1 MRGKRIWMIALGL
14 GALGVALPL
23 VLAQQ
28 PSAGVLSAPP
38 PVSAPAPATVKPV
51 AHLQP
56 ASKLD
61 PAKLSLLEREIYL
74 AGQRG
79 AEWLQ
84 RANRPDG
91 RFVYGYLPALRT
103 AMEGDHYLQQVEA
116 TWALARAARFYR
128 DEKAGAIAR
137 QAMLTLL
144 EETRLDRNS
153 SEKAAG
159 IRYPMM
165 PSVLVNRLAAA
176 GMLVL
181 AIHELPAPA
190 SDLLEKSA
198 ELCNYL
204 RTQQSSDGSLIL
216 DVDKTGP
223 ATVEVAA
230 VSYYTGPALQALM
243 RSGPA
248 PWKTE
253 AVRKAHGFYARW
265 WREHKN
271 MGMIPW
277 HSAAYAEAYRA
288 TKEPAFADT
297 VFEMNDW
304 LCTLQ
309 YQQLESRRPLWQGGF
324 KSWRDRRELAEAP
337 EAGSA
342 LYAES
347 LMHACAT
354 AREAG
359 DVRRWQRY
367 KDAAG
372 LCLRFLTTLQ
382 YTDANTQHFSAWY
395 RPALVGAFHASH
407 QDGNMRLD
415 YTSRSVAAL
424 VAYLEAQVAQQ

>member
-1 MRGKRIWMIALGL
+1 MRGKLFWMIGAGL
-14 GALGVALPL
+14 LAIGLALPL
-23 VLAQQ
+23 VLGQ
-28 PSAGVLSAPP
+28 PPAGTSAPVP
-38 PVSAPAPATVKPV
+38 PTSKPV
-51 AHLQP
+51 QLQSGSRP
-56 ASKLD
+56 D
-61 PAKLSLLEREIYL
+61 PSKLSLLEREINL
-74 AGQRG
+74 TSQRG

-91 RFVYGYLPALRT
+91 RFFYGYLPALRT
-103 AMEGDHYLQQVEA
+103 LMEGDHYLQQVEA
-116 TWALARAARFYR
+116 TGALARAARFYR
-128 DEKAGAIAR
+128 DDKAGAIAR

-144 EETRLDRNS
+144 EETTLDKNAS
-153 SEKAAG
+153 DKASG

-165 PSVLVNRLAAA
+165 PSALVNRLAAA
-176 GMLVL
+176 GMLVV

-190 SDLLEKSA
+190 SDLLEKST

-204 RTQQSSDGSLIL
+204 RTQQAGDGSLIL
-216 DVDKTGP
+216 DTEKNGP
-223 ATVEVAA
+223 AAGDVAA
-230 VSYYTGPALQALM
+230 VSHYTGPALQALM
-243 RSGPA
+243 RSAPA

-277 HSAAYAEAYRA
+277 HTAAYVEAYRA

-297 VFEMNDW
+297 VFAMNDW
-304 LCTLQ
+304 LCALQ
-309 YQQLESRRPLWQGGF
+309 YQQLEPRRQLWRGGF
-324 KSWRDRRELAEAP
+324 KSWRDGGEVAEAP

-347 LMHACAT
+347 LVHACVA

-367 KDAAG
+367 KEAAE

-382 YTDANTQHFSAWY
+382 YTDANTQHFSPWY
-395 RPALVGAFHASH
+395 RPALVGALHASH
-407 QDGNMRLD
+407 QDGNLRLD
-415 YTSRSVAAL
+415 YTSRSVAAF
-424 VAYLEAQVAQQ
+424 VAYLEAQIAQQ